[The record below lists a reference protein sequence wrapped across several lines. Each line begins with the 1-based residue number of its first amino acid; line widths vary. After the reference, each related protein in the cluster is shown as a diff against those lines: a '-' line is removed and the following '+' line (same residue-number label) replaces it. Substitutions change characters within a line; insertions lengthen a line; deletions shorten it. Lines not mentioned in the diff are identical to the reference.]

1 MPDQPVND
9 ASTPGTAA
17 GSAGNSGAPPD
28 TSKWGTDMP
37 IHQVSLQTAGAK
49 QISSDIALQ
58 NGQDRMCAWLEEK
71 VPNFDPPNT
80 DMLAGVPSDLGLQ
93 IRKPPQ
99 KYLEARSPDFQAR
112 TNLIDNP
119 MIPRVDLYQK
129 LLDTYE
135 SEKARWVQYKID
147 ARPRDNPEQ
156 SEVDAYDML
165 LQTYAPVVDAKLE
178 ALWTLLVV
186 RGQYHRVRS
195 YLGYVDI
202 ESASEILQQAKEN
215 FRTCVS
221 RSIDDLEDIYPVV
234 MTP

>member
-1 MPDQPVND
+1 MPDQPVNGT
-9 ASTPGTAA
+9 STPGTAA

-28 TSKWGTDMP
+28 TSKWGAGIP

-49 QISSDIALQ
+49 QISSDVALQ
-58 NGQDRMCAWLEEK
+58 NSQNRMCAWLEEK

-80 DMLAGVPSDLGLQ
+80 DMLAVIPSDLGLQ

-99 KYLEARSPDFQAR
+99 KYLESRCAEFQAR
-112 TNLIDNP
+112 TNLIANST
-119 MIPRVDLYQK
+119 IPRVDLYQK

-147 ARPRDNPEQ
+147 ARPRNNPEQ
-156 SEVDAYDML
+156 SELDAYDML

-186 RGQYHRVRS
+186 RGQYHRVQS

-215 FRTCVS
+215 LHARQS
-221 RSIDDLEDIYPVV
+221 RSIDDPEDIYPFA
-234 MTP
+234 MTF